1 MRIRD
6 LSSDVCSSDRGAGLD
21 VRVIFGEVDLAEIE
35 RLKLLRRK
43 ATAHRLLR
51 GAPEIAVERLE
62 LGTALLLDDPAK
74 LGVEAALAMCL
85 LKANTEEGGRAV
97 AADEMAHARNVEQT
111 GRASVRE
118 NVGTDG

>member
-1 MRIRD
+1 MQALWIDGFEIRID
-6 LSSDVCSSDRGAGLD
+6 ALPHVYLDVGLGAGLD

-62 LGTALLLDDPAK
+62 LGTALLLDAPRS
-74 LGVEAALAMCL
+74 
-85 LKANTEEGGRAV
+85 EEPTSELQSLMRISYAV
-97 AADEMAHARNVEQT
+97 FCSKKKKQKRRPLHST
-111 GRASVRE
+111 H
-118 NVGTDG
+118 